1 MTVNPT
7 NSPAHAAVGLSRG
20 MQGDRVLLI
29 LAVGHRVSLE
39 RDLYGLTAPLAM
51 VDEQAIQRGIASP
64 AAGRH
69 RG

>member
-1 MTVNPT
+1 
-7 NSPAHAAVGLSRG
+7 